1 MRKFTQA
8 AGSERG
14 IALVAAL
21 LALLVL
27 STLTTAFIFVA
38 NTETSTTTN
47 YKALTQGRYMAEAGV
62 ERTLYWMRYNY
73 AALPDTSYNTSKSPV
88 EFNSARVVL
97 SGRDGVTANYPDSSK
112 QADFHSNANLY
123 NHPWT
128 QDLSTST
135 NVSST
140 TTRLSGTYST
150 SATLLAFRNTQALD
164 STTTSATE
172 MWQVTS
178 EGSVTGT
185 RGPAATVQVDAIVE
199 RRGTPVFNYGLF
211 ATGTGCGVLG
221 LSSLSPAGVVDSWN
235 SSNGGTYSLTKNQ
248 TPSGHGDIGA
258 NGGANLSG
266 SFDVWGSLYTPLVD
280 QYTHACSDGAPNAL
294 NDTSTGAIEGEPR
307 RDEGKIRLPEAL
319 TFDDPPPISNPP
331 LTSNQAVNSSTCGTT
346 IPTCH
351 RVGSTYTLDPAQYGN
366 LTLFG
371 SGNTFMFS
379 TGTYTINSINMISGK
394 LQIAP
399 GGPVRIQVAGAS
411 LQAGVNPISINAG
424 AWVNTNGVPVPSNLS
439 FAYSGTGTLQVNGEA
454 YGVIYAPNAFVN
466 MANGNWYGAMVM
478 NKFSASGG
486 ASFHY
491 DLALLDNFCLTLPWR
506 VVSMS
511 RNKY

>member
-73 AALPDTSYNTSKSPV
+73 AALPETSYNISKSPV
-88 EFNSARVVL
+88 EFNNARVVL

-150 SATLLAFRNTQALD
+150 SATLLAFRITPALD

-211 ATGTGCGVLG
+211 ATGTGCAVIG
-221 LSSLSPAGVVDSWN
+221 LSSNAAIIL
-235 SSNGGTYSLTKNQ
+235 GGR
-248 TPSGHGDIGA
+248 IM
-258 NGGANLSG
+258 
-266 SFDVWGSLYTPLVD
+266 
-280 QYTHACSDGAPNAL
+280 
-294 NDTSTGAIEGEPR
+294 R
-307 RDEGKIRLPEAL
+307 R
-319 TFDDPPPISNPP
+319 
-331 LTSNQAVNSSTCGTT
+331 
-346 IPTCH
+346 
-351 RVGSTYTLDPAQYGN
+351 
-366 LTLFG
+366 
-371 SGNTFMFS
+371 
-379 TGTYTINSINMISGK
+379 
-394 LQIAP
+394 
-399 GGPVRIQVAGAS
+399 
-411 LQAGVNPISINAG
+411 
-424 AWVNTNGVPVPSNLS
+424 
-439 FAYSGTGTLQVNGEA
+439 
-454 YGVIYAPNAFVN
+454 
-466 MANGNWYGAMVM
+466 
-478 NKFSASGG
+478 
-486 ASFHY
+486 
-491 DLALLDNFCLTLPWR
+491 
-506 VVSMS
+506 
-511 RNKY
+511 

>member
-47 YKALTQGRYMAEAGV
+47 YKALTQGRYLAEAGV

-73 AALPDTSYNTSKSPV
+73 AALPETSYNISKSPV

-211 ATGTGCGVLG
+211 ATGTGCGVIG
-221 LSSLSPAGVVDSWN
+221 LSSLTNGIVDSWD
-235 SSNGGTYSLTKNQ
+235 SSNGGMYAVTKNQ

-266 SFDVWGSLYTPLVD
+266 NFNVWGSLSTPLAD
-280 QYTHACSDGAPNAL
+280 QFTHACSDIAPNAL
-294 NDTSTGAIEGEPR
+294 NDTSTGDIQG
-307 RDEGKIRLPEAL
+307 GKIPLPEAL

-331 LTSNQAVNSSTCGTT
+331 VTNQAVNSSTCGTT

-351 RVGSTYTLDPAQYGN
+351 RVGTTYTLDPAPYGN

-411 LQAGVNPISINAG
+411 LQAGVNPISINANFN
-424 AWVNTNGVPVPSNLS
+424 VNTNGVPVPSNLS
-439 FAYSGTGTLQVNGEA
+439 FSYNGTGTVQVNGET
-454 YGVIYAPNAFVN
+454 YGVVYAPHAFVN
-466 MANGNWYGAMVM
+466 MAAGNWYGAMVM